1 MNLIKLEKNAIIEY
15 SKLDEIAAK
24 VEERLSQYN
33 FKEMVVNEENRKG
46 IKTLRTELSKE
57 YKEFEEAR
65 KTIKKKVIE
74 PYEEFEKAYKEKIA
88 SLYQNADSDLKTA
101 IDEVENQIKQRI
113 EVEVKEHFE
122 TLKKEK
128 MLDFLE
134 FEQANIKV
142 GLSDTVS
149 KLKEQVEQFIDNVDK
164 DIDVIATQKHDRRI
178 LVEYKKH
185 LDVRQAISTVLRDIE
200 QEELLMKQEEEIP
213 MVAELK
219 PVVEETIEVLFKATG
234 TRTQL
239 LKLKQF
245 MNDEKIKWES

>member
-1 MNLIKLEKNAIIEY
+1 
-15 SKLDEIAAK
+15 
-24 VEERLSQYN
+24 
-33 FKEMVVNEENRKG
+33 MVVNEENRKG

-88 SLYQNADSDLKTA
+88 SLYQSADSDLKTA
-101 IDEVENQIKQRI
+101 IDEVENQIKQRTED
-113 EVEVKEHFE
+113 EVREHFE
-122 TLKKEK
+122 QLKKEK
-128 MLDFLE
+128 MLDFLT

-164 DIDVIATQKHDRRI
+164 DIDVIATQKHDKRI

-185 LDVRQAISTVLRDIE
+185 LDVRQAISTVLKDIE
-200 QEELLMKQEEEIP
+200 QEELLIKQAEEKQTEEP
-213 MVAELK
+213 K
-219 PVVEETIEVLFKATG
+219 PVVEVKKEVIEEIKEEAITVSFKVTG
-234 TRTQL
+234 TREQL
-239 LKLKQF
+239 IKLREY
-245 MNDEKIKWES
+245 MRNEGIKYE